1 VAAGVAPALW
11 VAAAVLVGVELAFSA
26 RYGFHRDELYFIVAG
41 RRAALGYVDQPPL
54 APLLTRVATA
64 LFGLSPTAIRVF
76 PALAGGGVV
85 IVAGLIARAL
95 GGRSA
100 AQLLSGVA
108 SGSAPVLL
116 AAAHLANTTVYDLLA
131 WSATLLLVIVALN
144 HGKPRAW
151 LAAGAVAGLGLE
163 NKDLLLVL
171 AAALALGLLA
181 TGRGRELLDRWL
193 LAGLLIALALWL
205 PNLVWQSQHNWPE
218 LAMSRALHAEHS
230 TTSDYA
236 GVLPAQL
243 LYIGLASVPL
253 AVLGVRRL
261 IRRRELRFLAIAAGL
276 VLLFVVIEI
285 PGRPYYTDGLMPVVF
300 AAGAVSVE
308 QGRRRMG
315 RWIAAP
321 LVWGVLSLPLVLPV
335 LPVSVVGELPFL
347 HKLNYDLGETIGWP
361 QLTSTVARV
370 YRSLPPAARART
382 SIFTSNYGEAGAL
395 LIYGG
400 RDHLPPAISG
410 HNSFWLWGPD
420 HQSDRTVIAV
430 GTAGQ
435 LRPDFRSCT
444 AATTFR
450 SPHGV
455 NNDENG
461 TVISICVH
469 ARAPWRALWSRL
481 RHYD

>member
-1 VAAGVAPALW
+1 MLW
-11 VAAAVLVGVELAFSA
+11 LAAAVFVGVELAVSA

-41 RRAALGYVDQPPL
+41 RRPALGYVDQPPL
-54 APLLTRVATA
+54 APLLTRIAIA
-64 LFGLSPTAIRVF
+64 LFGLSPTAVRVF

-85 IVAGLIARAL
+85 IVGGLIARAL
-95 GGRSA
+95 GGRSS
-100 AQLLSGVA
+100 AQLLGGVA
-108 SGSAPVLL
+108 SGCAPVLL

-144 HGKPRAW
+144 RGKPRLW
-151 LAAGAVAGLGLE
+151 VAAGAVAGVGLE

-171 AAALALGLLA
+171 AAALAVGLLA
-181 TGRGRELLDRWL
+181 TGRGRQLLDRWV
-193 LAGLLIALALWL
+193 LAGVTIAVALWL
-205 PNLVWQSQHNWPE
+205 PNLVWQSQHNWPQ
-218 LAMSRALHAEHS
+218 LAMSRALHDEHS

-261 IRRRELRFLAIAAGL
+261 IARRELRFLALALAL
-276 VLLFVVIEI
+276 VLVFVVVEV

-308 QGRRRMG
+308 EGRRRMR

-321 LVWGVLSLPLVLPV
+321 MIWGVVSLPLVLPV

-347 HKLNYDLGETIGWP
+347 HKLNYDLGETVGWP

-370 YRSLPPAARART
+370 YRSLPPAVRTRT

-395 LIYGG
+395 VVYGG
-400 RDHLPPAISG
+400 RYHLPPAISG
-410 HNSFWLWGPD
+410 HNTFWLWGPD
-420 HQSDRTVIAV
+420 HQSDRAVIAV
-430 GTAGQ
+430 GAAGQ
-435 LRPDFRSCT
+435 LRTYFRSCR
-444 AATTFR
+444 AATTFH

-461 TVISICVH
+461 TVISICAH
-469 ARAPWRALWSRL
+469 ARGPWQSFWSRL